1 MKQLS
6 NTEAESK
13 KGVAYKKIRVCTF
26 WRRGNAEA
34 YLEPSRT
41 STMEL
46 FCERSSMV
54 DFRLSSRP
62 VGIDL
67 LPH

>member
-6 NTEAESK
+6 NTEAEFK
-13 KGVAYKKIRVCTF
+13 KSVAYKKIRVCTF

-46 FCERSSMV
+46 FAKGA
-54 DFRLSSRP
+54 P
-62 VGIDL
+62 W
-67 LPH
+67 

>member
-6 NTEAESK
+6 KTEAEFKNS
-13 KGVAYKKIRVCTF
+13 VAYKKIRVCTF

-46 FCERSSMV
+46 FAKGA
-54 DFRLSSRP
+54 P
-62 VGIDL
+62 W
-67 LPH
+67 